1 MKCIVLAAFLLA
13 GALAIHAQDTRDG
26 NDKATL
32 EKEFPI
38 ILEIDQSF
46 VTPAGVST
54 AQLAQAS
61 AMGMEPPI
69 FGLFKGTLS
78 RFNVPPEHERH
89 WQFGCWA
96 ENTRFEQNPCVDMPI
111 GLHRARWVHNRELL
125 EVEAYAKDGS
135 VTLRYLDVTIDPKNP
150 PAPDDPIQNLPT
162 YPGFFGIEQARK
174 NYPLLIHVYGATALN
189 LPAGQLPAR
198 INCDITDVF
207 QNRTNINCTQY
218 PPIPL
223 SRGYVV
229 IDASI
234 DGQHGHNISCDAKW
248 KWSKCSVILPGFYAA
263 RWKDSGQSQI
273 ELLGLRDGK
282 PEEIGFD
289 VR

>member
-1 MKCIVLAAFLLA
+1 MKRIVLAAYLLTF
-13 GALAIHAQDTRDG
+13 ALTVHAQAVQEVS
-26 NDKATL
+26 DKATL
-32 EKEFPI
+32 ERAFPI

-46 VTPAGVST
+46 VVPADT
-54 AQLAQAS
+54 DPARLAQAS
-61 AMGMEPPI
+61 AVGMAPPTFGI
-69 FGLFKGTLS
+69 FRGTLS
-78 RFNVPPEHERH
+78 SFNVPPERERH

-96 ENTRFEQNPCVDMPI
+96 ENTRYGRNPCVDMPI

-125 EVEAYAKDGS
+125 EVEAYAKDGA
-135 VTLRYLDVTIDPKNP
+135 VTLRYLDVMIDPKSPP
-150 PAPDDPIQNLPT
+150 PADDPIQSLPV
-162 YPGFFGIEQARK
+162 YPGFFAIGQPK
-174 NYPLLIHVYGATALN
+174 KDYPLLIHVYGATALS

-198 INCDITDVF
+198 TDCDVTTGFLNRTSINCE
-207 QNRTNINCTQY
+207 QY

-223 SRGYVV
+223 STGYVV

-248 KWSKCSVILPGFYAA
+248 KWSKCSVILPGFYLA
-263 RWKDSGQSQI
+263 RWKDTRQSQI
-273 ELLGLRDGK
+273 ELVGLRDGK